1 MQGLIS
7 SQIDKPQTNPEDSPE
22 VVAENIYNVSMKTN
36 DAALEDYRQRLSEA
50 QHKYDH
56 IRELRDKA
64 EDRLETKDHTY
75 KECYQSTSLFY

>member
-1 MQGLIS
+1 
-7 SQIDKPQTNPEDSPE
+7 
-22 VVAENIYNVSMKTN
+22 MKIN

-56 IRELRDKA
+56 IKELRYKA

-75 KECYQSTSLFY
+75 KECYQNRRIYRQCEEISEQVKKVNMGTLKQLEQQL